1 MSGGKLHTEFERGV
15 TQYSDGLK
23 AFLRQRLG
31 NEQDAEDALQ
41 EILYN
46 LFRTVGDDIDSIAN
60 LPAWLYRAARNLL
73 SNFRRRS
80 PMESIDDCGD
90 ILDLFCDIRYEQE
103 SHVLR
108 RMFWQQLGSALEE
121 LPQEQRLVWELSE
134 LNGLP
139 IKEISGLTGV
149 PQATVLSRKHYAVK
163 YLRRKLRGLYDEIM
177 N

>member
-1 MSGGKLHTEFERGV
+1 MPAERRHKDFEQGV

-46 LFRTVGDDIDSIAN
+46 LFRTVGDDIDIVAN

-73 SNFRRRS
+73 SNLRRRS
-80 PMESIDDCGD
+80 PMDSIDDHNF
-90 ILDLFCDIRYEQE
+90 ILDLFCDIGYEQE
-103 SHVLR
+103 SRMLR
-108 RMFWQQLGSALEE
+108 QMFWQQLESALGE
-121 LPQEQRLVWELSE
+121 LPQEQRMVWELAE
-134 LNGLP
+134 LNGLSV
-139 IKEISGLTGV
+139 KEIASVVGV

-163 YLRRKLRGLYDEIM
+163 YLRKKLRSLYDEIM
-177 N
+177 I